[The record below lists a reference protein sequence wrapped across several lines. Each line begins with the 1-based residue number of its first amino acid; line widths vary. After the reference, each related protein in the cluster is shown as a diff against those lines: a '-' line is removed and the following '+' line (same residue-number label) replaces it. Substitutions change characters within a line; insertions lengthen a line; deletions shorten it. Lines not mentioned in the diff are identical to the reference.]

1 MLCFGQ
7 PSATKLRSMP
17 RLPRGSSD
25 SSARARSLGR
35 RKEHEGREILQDI
48 VEPVLG
54 PRWNEHNAPGT
65 DLAVLS
71 LHSNSCAAADDVV
84 DLILGMGRLLL
95 LAAPGEFVQA
105 TTHRSHPQELEVCLA
120 PSPARLEEIRD
131 FVSLHSKMPR
141 YRATSR
147 RIKPRRR
154 TQYH

>member
-65 DLAVLS
+65 HLAILS
-71 LHSNSCAAADDVV
+71 PHPNPCAAADDVV
-84 DLILGMGRLLL
+84 DLILGVDRLLV

-105 TTHRSHPQELEVCLA
+105 TTHRPDPQELEVGLA
-120 PSPARLEEIRD
+120 TPPARLEEIGD
-131 FVSLHSKMPR
+131 FVSFHRMPR
-141 YRATSR
+141 YRATSP
-147 RIKPRRR
+147 RIKSRRR
-154 TQYH
+154 TRYG